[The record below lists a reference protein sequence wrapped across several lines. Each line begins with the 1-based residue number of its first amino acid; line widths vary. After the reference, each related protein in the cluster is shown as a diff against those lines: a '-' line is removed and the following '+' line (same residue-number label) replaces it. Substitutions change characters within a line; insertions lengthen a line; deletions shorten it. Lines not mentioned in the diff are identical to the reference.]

1 MPFLKSTR
9 AVVVDP
15 PALRPQRYFNVVSN
29 APLASCLLP
38 GYACS
43 RLKKQGL
50 DAGYFDASGE
60 RDLDAFENRL
70 LEMKPEEIYVN
81 LLFQWENTGKILES
95 LRKIRAS
102 SRARLF
108 LFGYYPT
115 FFKDELLREFPFVD
129 SIIEGDPLGEGST
142 AGPFPRIKKGECA
155 PMLGSKGCWG
165 NCTFCYAGRFF
176 DGYKGR
182 DARGIVDEMEQRV
195 AEGFKKVYFVD
206 PCFFPPGKQ
215 AGIYAA
221 GLAKEIMKRGRRIP
235 FGLECRADSVSPD
248 AIDPLAE
255 AGLTEVFLG
264 VESGA
269 QSALDRFHKRTT
281 VDQNERAIAL
291 IQDRRIKLSTGF
303 IMFDPEVTLAE
314 LGENLKFLRRNG
326 LVRCATNA
334 AQLLSHKVFL
344 YAGTPMYKR
353 YVQKLN
359 LNGRSPYFI
368 DYPFHDKKIQR
379 IYSTMEVEA
388 QRVFDKFRGMDIDG
402 PVEGSHE
409 KAEELHEL
417 FDCLLNE
424 KSPGFEKRT
433 GPQGNP
439 AH

>member
-15 PALRPQRYFNVVSN
+15 PALRPQRHFNVVSN
-29 APLASCLLP
+29 APLASCLLS

-43 RLKKQGL
+43 RLKKKGV

-60 RDLDAFENRL
+60 SNLGDFENRL

-81 LLFQWENTGKILES
+81 LLFQWESTGKILES

-102 SRARLF
+102 SKAKLF

-115 FFKDELLREFPFVD
+115 FFKGELLKEFPFVD
-129 SIIEGDPLGEGST
+129 SIIEGDPLGEGAS
-142 AGPFPRIKKGECA
+142 GPFPRVKKGECA
-155 PMLGSKGCWG
+155 PILGSKGCWG
-165 NCTFCYAGRFF
+165 NCAFCYAGRFF
-176 DGYKGR
+176 PGYRGR
-182 DARGIVDEMEQRV
+182 EVRDIVDEMEQRL

-221 GLAKEIMKRGRRIP
+221 GLAREILKRRCRIP

-248 AIDPLAE
+248 TIDPLVE

-269 QSALDRFHKRTT
+269 QSALDRFNKRIT
-281 VDQNERAIAL
+281 VEQNERAIAL
-291 IQDRRIKLSTGF
+291 IRDRKIKLSTGF

-314 LGENLKFLRRNG
+314 LEENLKFLRRNC
-326 LVRCATNA
+326 LIRFATNA

-368 DYPFHDKKIQR
+368 DYPFNDQKIQA
-379 IYSTMEVEA
+379 IYSTMEEEA
-388 QRVFDKFRGMDIDG
+388 QKVFNKFRGMDIDN
-402 PVEGSHE
+402 PVEGSQE
-409 KAEELHEL
+409 KAEELSDL
-417 FDCLLNE
+417 FDGLLNE
-424 KSPGFEKRT
+424 KSPGFEKRI